1 MDKNVHTGMN
11 RTGMKASPGDAKRLL
26 EVQDLQEATPAPSPT
41 ADEIRARYRAE
52 ADPLGSVPPPT
63 TVRGVLGTAV
73 QALAGHKL
81 HILLD
86 KLAER
91 AAYERTG
98 VRIYDAMLRKL
109 VGVDTLP
116 PGLTMAGLQEI
127 RDEELRHFR
136 LLAGCIEQLGG
147 DPTAMTPC
155 ASLTGV
161 KGMGLV
167 QAMNDPRLTIAQ
179 ALDTLLGIE
188 VMDVASWELLIG
200 LTSDFGLD
208 DMAAQFTDAL
218 AAENRHEA
226 TVRGW
231 VKAAMGDA
239 AFVF

>member
-11 RTGMKASPGDAKRLL
+11 RTGMKASPVDAKRML
-26 EVQDLQEATPAPSPT
+26 EIRNLQDSVPATRPT
-41 ADEIRARYRAE
+41 ADEIRLDYRAE
-52 ADPLGSVPPPT
+52 ADPVGSVPPPANI
-63 TVRGVLGTAV
+63 RGVVGTAT
-73 QALAGHKL
+73 QALVGHKM

-98 VRIYDAMLRKL
+98 TRLYDAMLRKL
-109 VGVDTLP
+109 EGVDALP
-116 PGLTMAGLQEI
+116 EGLTVAGVQEI
-127 RDEELRHFR
+127 RDEELGHF
-136 LLAGCIEQLGG
+136 LMLAECIETLGA

-155 ASLTGV
+155 ADLTGV

-179 ALDTLLGIE
+179 ALDTLLAAE
-188 VMDVASWELLIG
+188 VIDVASWEMLIELAEG
-200 LTSDFGLD
+200 FGQEE
-208 DMAAQFTDAL
+208 MAVRFAEAL

-226 TVRGW
+226 TVRVW
-231 VKAAMGDA
+231 LTAAMKDA